1 MTGGLVRPIA
11 IAVLRRGGSI
21 LVWKGYDPDKQ
32 ETFYRPLGGGIE
44 FGETAEEALRRELRE
59 ELDVEL
65 GAVRLIGVL
74 ENLFRVRGVPGH
86 EIVFVFDAVVADPG
100 FYSAPPPRNVLDEG
114 GPVTW
119 EPLSGFRSGTARL
132 YPPELVSLLSGDES

>member
-1 MTGGLVRPIA
+1 VA
-11 IAVLRRGGSI
+11 AA
-21 LVWKGYDPDKQ
+21 DKQ

-65 GAVRLIGVL
+65 GTARLIGVL
-74 ENLFRVRGVPGH
+74 ENLFRFRGVPGH

-100 FYSAPPPRNVLDEG
+100 FYSTRPPRDVLDEG
-114 GPVTW
+114 SPVTW
-119 EPLSGFRSGTARL
+119 SR
-132 YPPELVSLLSGDES
+132 

>member
-1 MTGGLVRPIA
+1 MRPIA

-21 LVWKGYDPDKQ
+21 LVSQGRDRTTR

-59 ELDVEL
+59 ELGVEL
-65 GAVRLIGVL
+65 GAARLLGVL
-74 ENLFRVRGVPGH
+74 ENLFRFEGSAGH

-100 FYSAPPPRNVLDEG
+100 FYSADPPPVVLDEG
-114 GPVTW
+114 SQVSWEPVTRFVD
-119 EPLSGFRSGTARL
+119 GNARL
-132 YPPELVSLLSGDES
+132 YPEGIGPFLEAGLTS